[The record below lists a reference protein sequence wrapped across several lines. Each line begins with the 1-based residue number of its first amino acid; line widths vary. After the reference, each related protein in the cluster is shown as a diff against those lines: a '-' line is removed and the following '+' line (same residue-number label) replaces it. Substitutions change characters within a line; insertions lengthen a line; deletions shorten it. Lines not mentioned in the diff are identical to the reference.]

1 MTEQGGRTTLI
12 TATAPTPN
20 GPLHLG
26 HLSGPYIAADIAARA
41 ARRRG
46 QRVVA
51 FSGVDP
57 NQNYVVTK
65 AIAEG
70 RSVQEVLDTYQTDM
84 RVAFERARVEYDVF
98 VQPDVDTDYRD
109 AVAGLIGHLVA
120 SGAATIAETTV
131 MVCGDCDRTMH
142 HAYVGGNCPT
152 CGLGSGG
159 GTCEGCGGFNTG
171 ATMRDA
177 RCSQCG
183 SAPAPRTVAI
193 PVLDMEKYRDQL
205 AEVWARAVLP
215 PRVRDL
221 IGSHLAWGLPTVPLA
236 YPTDWGIELAG
247 TVPSSIAGQR
257 VDVWVEMGLGMLYA
271 TARHID
277 PTAAGVDD
285 YLAAWR
291 NVDGGWHFL
300 GIDNAFYFAVLF
312 PALFAALGVTGGK
325 LGGMVVNEFY
335 RLDGLKFSTSRKH
348 AIWANEFLA
357 VSDPALLRLYLS
369 WDRPDSYESDFTED
383 GYRAFVAL
391 LEQYR
396 AGKALAELEPVL
408 SAQNLD
414 RAERALELPYFSP
427 ALALRCLLGHEPGN
441 VRAADLLRLLTAEPR

>member
-1 MTEQGGRTTLI
+1 VSDENKRTTLI

-46 QRVVA
+46 QRVIS
-51 FSGVDP
+51 FCGVDP

-65 AIAEG
+65 AVAEG
-70 RSVQEVLDTYQTDM
+70 RPVDEVLADYQADVRTAL
-84 RVAFERARVEYDVF
+84 RQARVEHDVF
-98 VQPDVDTDYRD
+98 VAPDVDTEYRR
-109 AVAGLIGHLVA
+109 AVAGLVEHLLDT
-120 SGAATIAETTV
+120 GAATVTETTV
-131 MVCGDCDRTMH
+131 MVCGPCRRTMH
-142 HAYVGGNCPT
+142 HGYVGGKCPT

-171 ATMRDA
+171 AMLGDPT
-177 RCSQCG
+177 CSGCG
-183 SAPAPRTVAI
+183 TAPEARTVAI
-193 PVLDMEKYRDQL
+193 PVLDIERYRDQL
-205 AEVWARAVLP
+205 TDIWARAVLP
-215 PRVRDL
+215 PRVREM
-221 IGSHLAWGLPTVPLA
+221 ISGYLANGLPVAPLA

-247 TVPSSIAGQR
+247 RPGER
-257 VDVWVEMGLGMLYA
+257 VDVWVEMGLGMLHA

-277 PTAAGVDD
+277 PTATTVEDH
-285 YLAAWR
+285 LAAWR
-291 NVDGGWHFL
+291 DVDSGWHFL

-312 PALFAALGVTGGK
+312 PALFAALGMTGGK

-369 WDRPDSYESDFTED
+369 WDRPDSYESDFTEA
-383 GYRAFVAL
+383 GYRAFVEL
-391 LEQYR
+391 LARYR
-396 AGKALAELEPVL
+396 SGDRPVELAPVL
-408 SAQNLD
+408 LAQNLD

-427 ALALRCLLGHEPGN
+427 ALALRCLLGHESDN
-441 VRAADLLRLLTAEPR
+441 ARAAELFGLLSAEPR